1 MLVKLTIS
9 NFKTFRDKVEF
20 SMIASNYDKSREDDN
35 STLDSEFGLRL
46 LKSAVMYGANAS
58 GKSKMMEGLMFMR
71 RFVLTSSKE
80 GQKGEEIPVDPFLLQ
95 IESSERSS
103 EFEVIFIHQH
113 EMFRYGFEVDR
124 EKVVSE
130 WLFHR
135 PKTKEIEIFYRQG
148 QQFEFHDRKFAK
160 GSSLAKNRMIR
171 ENALMVSVAAQFNDK
186 VSGKVF
192 DWFKGF
198 KIISALEPEG
208 YKSYSI
214 TSLKDQLKK
223 AKILEMI
230 NSADL
235 SISDVSLKSLPA
247 EEFFKIHKNEFP
259 SSLIK
264 RVKEDNAQFVSVQT
278 LHQVFNEKQ
287 ELTGLTSFNLESDES
302 SGTNQFF
309 ALTGPII
316 DVIQNG
322 YVLAV
327 DELDSKLHPNLVLKI
342 VEIFNSSKLNPNS
355 AQLIFNTHDTNLL
368 SADIFRRDQ
377 IWFVEKD
384 RYGASKLY
392 SLNDFKKVRKGSRYE
407 DNYIRGKYGAV
418 PLVSDFES
426 TLKDLN
432 PKN

>member
-1 MLVKLTIS
+1 MLIKLTIS
-9 NFKTFRDKVEF
+9 NFKTFKDKVEL
-20 SMIASNYDKSREDDN
+20 SMIASGYDKSREDDN
-35 STLDSEFGLRL
+35 STLDPEFGLRL
-46 LKSAVMYGANAS
+46 LKSAVIYGANAS
-58 GKSKMMEGLMFMR
+58 GKSKMMEGLIFMR
-71 RFVLTSSKE
+71 KLVLTSSKE
-80 GQKGEEIPVDPFLLQ
+80 SQKGEPIPVEPFLLQ
-95 IESSERSS
+95 TESSERSS

-113 EMFRYGFEVDR
+113 EMFRYGIEVDR

-135 PKTKEIEIFYRQG
+135 PKTKEVELFYRQG
-148 QQFEFHDRKFAK
+148 QQFDFNDRKFTK
-160 GSSLAKNRMIR
+160 GASLAKNKMIR

-186 VSGKVF
+186 VSGKVV

-198 KIISALEPEG
+198 KIISALEPES
-208 YKSYSI
+208 YKGYSI

-223 AKILEMI
+223 AKILDMI

-235 SISDVSLKSLPA
+235 SISDVNLKSLPA
-247 EEFFKIHKNEFP
+247 EEFFKKHKNEFP
-259 SSLIK
+259 SSLIR
-264 RVKEDNAQFVSVQT
+264 RVKEDNTQFLSVQT
-278 LHQVFNEKQ
+278 LHQVYNEKQ
-287 ELTGLTSFNLESDES
+287 ETAGLIPFDLETDES

-342 VEIFNSSKLNPNS
+342 VEIFNSSKLNPNN

-377 IWFVEKD
+377 IWFIEKD
-384 RYGASKLY
+384 RYGTSKLY

-426 TLKDLN
+426 TFKDLKT
-432 PKN
+432 KN